1 MQSAQDPSQNNV
13 DNLNSVIHE
22 ASTHFTNKKKA
33 YLLTVRSRIA
43 ETCIGASVTLRRV
56 TSLEL
61 I

>member
-1 MQSAQDPSQNNV
+1 MTDISGEKKEEYMKVRVQE
-13 DNLNSVIHE
+13 LETNSKI
-22 ASTHFTNKKKA
+22 KI
-33 YLLTVRSRIA
+33 L